1 MGKLE
6 AVKPASLGPKNKR
19 QRKQKSNMKPKN
31 IDEQEIPFKLREIMR
46 SKDEIKKPKRN
57 RKTGPKRKFVSGASG
72 PHGQIQALKFK
83 RKKQESVQNYIQR
96 IEQETNY
103 VMFLSKH
110 QLPRCPEMEDKKKE
124 KESCM
129 KSTPEK
135 KKESDKRLRRLA
147 HKKIERKKMQLEKE
161 RFTDTVKFGEVVMQ
175 PPTLT
180 AKPRKSQTTNKP
192 GQRQLLLKSLI
203 GDSKCGSE
211 RRNETSL
218 DVNLS
223 NVSMARQRIMLE
235 ERERVIKAYRALKK
249 QKVQILTQN

>member
-161 RFTDTVKFGEVVMQ
+161 RFTGNEETQRLLMLEANKKLLNQLGRTTVH
-175 PPTLT
+175 LI
-180 AKPRKSQTTNKP
+180 SQHESRRQDDGAQNKYHEQTRFIQHS
-192 GQRQLLLKSLI
+192 GAMKRNQNRI
-203 GDSKCGSE
+203 GYHGSE
-211 RRNETSL
+211 G
-218 DVNLS
+218 
-223 NVSMARQRIMLE
+223 
-235 ERERVIKAYRALKK
+235 
-249 QKVQILTQN
+249 QNPPITGGFSVRGS